1 MRGVYWDTSLLLKL
15 YAVEPGSREARKS
28 AAGADRLVVSVLAQ
42 AEMPSAFHRK
52 VREGQ
57 WTPREVRAAL
67 EQVDLEVANGML
79 VFAPL
84 TPGIWQRVRTV
95 YGHAPKTLFLRAPD
109 AIHLATAAE
118 VGFTAISS
126 NDRHLLAA
134 APWFKLAGVNPLSP

>member
-15 YAVEPGSREARKS
+15 YAVEPGSLEARES
-28 AAGADRLVVSVLAQ
+28 VVGADRLVVSVIAQ
-42 AEMPSAFHRK
+42 AEIPSAFHRK

-57 WTPREVRAAL
+57 WSAREVKAAL
-67 EQVDLEVANGML
+67 GQVDLDVANGLL

-84 TPGIWQRVRTV
+84 TSGVWQRVRAV
-95 YGHAPKTLFLRAPD
+95 YGQAPGTLFLRAPD

-118 VGFTAISS
+118 GGFASISS

-134 APWFKLAGVNPLSP
+134 APWFKLAGVNPLLP